1 MSWPIPIL
9 SKKELP
15 FPPNLWFWT
24 IFFVSLQIIAV
35 IIGIFILNYDNP
47 KVIVGL
53 CLIPAT
59 LGWII
64 LYIFCALKYII
75 SLLLIKSW
83 NKQIEK
89 TDLLWKDWGKKKIV
103 VLGNAILSSEE
114 DGINKILEGKPPVFP
129 LKGKPL
135 YLRDVDFEELL
146 QNQHQQLEIHYP
158 NYHTQVKEFILLL
171 PNNLSSKEQMYQD
184 TIIKLWGQKPINIFH
199 DINELQSFLNDG
211 ITHNKLILF
220 ISLQLW
226 SNTPEEYSE
235 FITSQLLSSTS
246 FIKENNIDQ
255 IYGYIGRPIS
265 LPLYNIENDFKQFIT
280 YGCEDTNKIK
290 SAWTNNINEDT
301 NTNIILALGKN
312 NISASTHNINY
323 SFGPSGPLSLIF
335 TIASGLEA
343 AQKQK
348 AEQFVFNKK
357 DTNITLYK
365 IS

>member
-15 FPPNLWFWT
+15 LPPNLWFWG
-24 IFFVSLQIIAV
+24 IFFIFLQIIA
-35 IIGIFILNYDNP
+35 IIVGIFILNYDDP
-47 KVIVGL
+47 KIIVGL

-64 LYIFCALKYII
+64 LYIFWILKYIG
-75 SLLLIKSW
+75 SFLLTKYW
-83 NKQIEK
+83 NKEIKK
-89 TDLLWKDWGKKKIV
+89 TDLLWKEWGNKKIV

-135 YLRDVDFEELL
+135 YLSDVDFEELL

-158 NYHTQVKEFILLL
+158 DYHTQVKEFILLL
-171 PNNLSSKEQMYQD
+171 PNNLSSKEQIYQD
-184 TIIKLWGQKPINIFH
+184 FIVKIWGQKPIHIFH
-199 DINELQSFLNDG
+199 DIKELQAFFNDE
-211 ITHNKLILF
+211 IIANKLILL

-226 SNTPEEYSE
+226 LDNPEEYSE
-235 FITSQLLSSTS
+235 FITTQLLSSTS
-246 FIKENNIDQ
+246 FIQDNNINQ
-255 IYGYIGRPIS
+255 IYGYIGRPMP

-280 YGCEDTNKIK
+280 YGCEDINKIK
-290 SAWTNNINEDT
+290 SAWTNNIDEDT
-301 NTNIILALGKN
+301 NTNIIVELRKHQ
-312 NISASTHNINY
+312 ISASMHNINY
-323 SFGPSGPLSLIF
+323 SFGPFGPLSLIF

-343 AQKQK
+343 AKKQQ

-357 DTNITLYK
+357 DGDLTLYR
-365 IS
+365 IT